1 MSTDTKNT
9 VELLKVAQR
18 EYEVLT
24 LLQKLLL
31 VRHEIKRLEGL
42 AKELKETETYLE
54 SAGLEYLADS
64 EFDSVKIKPFE
75 VIRYQCNCVNCG
87 CINIDTIEVPA
98 ATVFKQQS
106 NWARVSAGAGPE
118 AFEALKAAGLGD
130 YIKQTVNAN
139 SLSAWFRE
147 KLSDDPEFHLPE
159 ELAPHISISQ
169 GFELRNRKA

>member
-1 MSTDTKNT
+1 MNISGD
-9 VELLKVAQR
+9 
-18 EYEVLT
+18 EYSGLSR
-24 LLQKLLL
+24 LQKLLL

-42 AKELKETETYLE
+42 VKELKEGETELE
-54 SAGLEYLADS
+54 SLGLDYLADS
-64 EFDSVKIKPFE
+64 EFDSVKIKPFD
-75 VIRYQCNCVNCG
+75 VIRYLGNCLNCG
-87 CINIDTIEVPA
+87 HLAIETIEVPA

-106 NWARVSAGAGPE
+106 NWARVAAGAGPE

-147 KLSDDPEFHLPE
+147 KLSDDPEFRLPE